1 MSGLLRLLT
10 FLAPSGGRV
19 ALAVGLG
26 LASVVTSTGLLAVA
40 AYLISAAAFRPP
52 LAELSG
58 AMYLVRVFGLT
69 RAFAR
74 YGERLVSH
82 DVTLH
87 LLGRLRIWLYAH
99 VSVLSPGQLMEYRGA
114 DLLARLL
121 RDVEETQNLFQLL
134 VAPVL
139 VAVLTTAV
147 IGVGLWRL
155 DPVLGFTAIGVLL
168 TLALG
173 VPLLCEVLARSAGQ
187 RQVAVR
193 TALQVDVADGLQG
206 LPDLLMLG
214 RASDYVSR
222 VRTRDRELGQ
232 LQRRLALIAGLRV
245 ALNDGLG
252 RVGAWA
258 VLLLA
263 IPLVAINTLDA
274 VYLAT
279 LAVLMLGAAEALQP
293 LAQAAQQ
300 LGRTR
305 AAARRLWQVTKER
318 PAITFPRVGPFETPA
333 PVLAFDHVGFAYDRL
348 AVLHDIS
355 FAVSPGRPVVL
366 VGPSGA
372 GKSTVLQLATRA
384 WDPTSGR
391 IRLGGRDLRSYPWE
405 TLATTIGSVS
415 QQTYVFSATLRQNLQ
430 LGRPTANEREL
441 EAVLERVGLS
451 DLLATLPHGLDTW
464 IGDQGVRLSGGE
476 RQRLVFARALLQDP
490 SVLLLDEVTANLDPQ
505 SEHLM
510 FEVIQ
515 ELAREHSVVLA
526 THRTNHLAWA
536 DAILVLED
544 GRIVERGSQRE
555 LRRAGGTTYD
565 RLRSWPVDSA

>member
-1 MSGLLRLLT
+1 MRT
-10 FLAPSGGRV
+10 
-19 ALAVGLG
+19 
-26 LASVVTSTGLLAVA
+26 
-40 AYLISAAAFRPP
+40 
-52 LAELSG
+52 
-58 AMYLVRVFGLT
+58 
-69 RAFAR
+69 
-74 YGERLVSH
+74 
-82 DVTLH
+82 
-87 LLGRLRIWLYAH
+87 WLYEH
-99 VSVLSPGQLMEYRGA
+99 LSVLSPGQLMEYRGA

-121 RDVEETQNLFQLL
+121 RDVDETQNLFQLL

-139 VAVLTTAV
+139 VAVLTTGV

-155 DPVLGFTAIGVLL
+155 DPVPGVTAIGVLV

-173 VPLLCEVLARSAGQ
+173 VPLLSEVLARTAGL

-214 RASDYVSR
+214 RASDYVDR
-222 VRTRDRELGQ
+222 VRMKDRELAH
-232 LQRRLALIAGLRV
+232 LQRRLALIAGIRV
-245 ALNDGLG
+245 GLGDGLA
-252 RVGAWA
+252 RTGAWA

-279 LAVLMLGAAEALQP
+279 LAVLMLGATEALQP

-305 AAARRLWQVTKER
+305 AAAQRLWQVADER
-318 PAITFPRVGPFETPA
+318 PAITLPKELPVILRRDDEGSVHSAQLALGSRILRCA
-333 PVLAFDHVGFAYDRL
+333 QDDMPVLEFDHVGFAYDRL
-348 AVLHDIS
+348 PALHDIS
-355 FAVSPGRPVVL
+355 FAVTPGRPVVL

-384 WDPTSGR
+384 WDPLSGQ

-430 LGRPTANEREL
+430 LGRPTANDHEL
-441 EAVLERVGLS
+441 QVMLGRVGLS
-451 DLLATLPHGLDTW
+451 DLLATLPRGLDTW

-526 THRTNHLAWA
+526 THRINHLAWA
-536 DAILVLED
+536 DVILVLDD

-555 LRRAGGTTYD
+555 LRQAGGTYE
-565 RLRSWPVDSA
+565 RLRSWPAVSA